1 MIFLCSLLVC
11 FHLFVKFLIFCTYI
25 FFSHEIILNL
35 TTHIK
40 MSEKSFK
47 TVKAKLLECN
57 KLPEPIKEILKVVT
71 LSILFEFVFFL
82 L

>member
-1 MIFLCSLLVC
+1 MIFVCSLLVC
-11 FHLFVKFLIFCTYI
+11 FHLFDKFLI
-25 FFSHEIILNL
+25 FFSHEIILNF

-57 KLPEPIKEILKVVT
+57 KLPEPIKEILEVVT
-71 LSILFEFVFFL
+71 LSILFEFIHYFYTTK
-82 L
+82 